1 VRKSVE
7 VLSYLWVEYQY
18 RHDMVWKLAFR
29 ITAVAAALLIAP
41 FLADQSVPEAVRYGL
56 AGLPFLAIVVI
67 AGGLFTLQSELGRL
81 DLIREA
87 YRAAQK
93 EVLGPYVSANKLELR
108 RVKRHKPEK
117 RDQPEGDRQRKE
129 HLRDGSGDGSARST
143 SISAFACISSCC
155 LSPRASTSSPLSA
168 GGFPISSTRPGIRSR
183 PRRAHLPGPDSHRQA
198 HASLDFGSDHVT
210 ASPPNL
216 WAHDGALMERGVATV
231 AISGKSAGTV
241 NRKNKRNPLPLAA
254 TACLRRSMVRRGSMA
269 PCMTCASLAH
279 KLAHGDENTC
289 KSPHS

>member
-129 HLRDGSGDGSARST
+129 HLRERLWGWFGSLHFDQRVRLYFVVLLVAASIYFVAFVGWWLPNLVDQARHSQPAQASALT
-143 SISAFACISSCC
+143 GTG
-155 LSPRASTSSPLSA
+155 LSPA
-168 GGFPISSTRPGIRSR
+168 GACEPRFRIRSR
-183 PRRAHLPGPDSHRQA
+183 DGITSESLGTRWSPYGARGCNRGNQRQIGGNREPQKQA
-198 HASLDFGSDHVT
+198 KS
-210 ASPPNL
+210 
-216 WAHDGALMERGVATV
+216 VATGCHRLL
-231 AISGKSAGTV
+231 ATFHGKEGVDGPVHDLCVTGAQTG
-241 NRKNKRNPLPLAA
+241 A
-254 TACLRRSMVRRGSMA
+254 RR
-269 PCMTCASLAH
+269 
-279 KLAHGDENTC
+279 
-289 KSPHS
+289 